1 MIAAAGRKLFD
12 DPAWTYELKYDG
24 FRALLF
30 ADPSGVRF
38 ISRRGSNLNTR
49 LPELD
54 QVRKELKGLPVVLD
68 GEIIAGNGSIASF
81 RELRHRY
88 AKAGITSLTAKEKV
102 ALRYVVFDVLAVKGR
117 SVMQEPLSKRK
128 AQLADV
134 LAKGAKLIVPAKSV
148 KGRGTTLFAEAES
161 KGFEGV
167 VAKRLD
173 SVYETGKRSK
183 SWLKFKNKKAIEETI
198 LRRDIFNK

>member
-12 DPAWTYELKYDG
+12 DPAWSYELKYDG
-24 FRALLF
+24 FRALVF
-30 ADPSGVRF
+30 ADASDVRF
-38 ISRRGSNLNTR
+38 ISRRGSNLNSR

-54 QVRKELKGLPVVLD
+54 QAAKELNGLPVVLD

-88 AKAGITSLTAKEKV
+88 AKAGITSLKAKEKV
-102 ALRYVVFDVLAVKGR
+102 PLKYVVFDVLVVKGR
-117 SVMQEPLSKRK
+117 SVMGEPLSRRRSY
-128 AQLADV
+128 LTEV
-134 LAKGAKLIVPAKSV
+134 VSKGAKMIVPAKAV
-148 KGRGTTLFAEAES
+148 TGRGSALFAEAES

-173 SVYETGKRSK
+173 AAYESGKRSK
-183 SWLKFKNKKAIEETI
+183 SWLKFKTKKAVDETI
-198 LRRDIFNK
+198 LRRDVFNK